1 MERVTSA
8 ASRVCAL
15 LAQLLLPHAWL
26 APSRG
31 RTHDAFRRIH

>member
-15 LAQLLLPHAWL
+15 LAKLLLPRAWL

-31 RTHDAFRRIH
+31 RTHDVFRRIH

>member
-8 ASRVCAL
+8 ASHSCAFRG
-15 LAQLLLPHAWL
+15 QPLLPRAWL

-31 RTHDAFRRIH
+31 RTNDGFRRIH